1 MSENLGEIYVKIKA
15 DVSNL
20 AKEMEQIKSKIAK
33 DSKDIDAKLNFRARL
48 DNSLAKMKITELQSY
63 RDKLQARF
71 NQQLKTNVDAG
82 SINRTKTLISSVNSQ
97 LEGLGKT
104 GMSTGEKIIAGFVA
118 LGGIRG
124 AFRFIGESVKLFFE
138 QAKAVAGVEQ
148 AVRRTGGAAG
158 YTAVQLKAMASEL
171 QNITGVGDEEILKGV
186 TKQLLTFTQITG
198 TSFKRAQE
206 AVLDLNAVIAGGE
219 VGGLTSQ
226 AIQLGKALE
235 NPIAGVGALSRAGV
249 TFTEEQKKMIA
260 GFIRQNDL
268 MSAQDII
275 LKEIENKYGGQAKAL
290 AGALGGTKQYAA
302 AVGDLKEAIGGLI
315 ANIPGLNWL
324 IINLTGGMKTITKWF
339 QGASY
344 EAEQLR
350 LELDNLKTAAS
361 QIQVKGI
368 GISDLK
374 ARKEYNDQ
382 IIEQNKTEV
391 KLLQAQLTEAGKKV
405 RFSNSENDAIAN
417 KIKSSLQ
424 AIQIAKG
431 ENEAYDKQIETIEN
445 VNKSWD
451 KTGKTLG
458 QVQDRISFLEEQKLD
473 LEVKGIDAKK
483 VQKEIDDLTKYI
495 DTSKSDKTITTKF
508 ESQIPIDKETGEKYK
523 AKQVAIYEDLKFAA
537 KGYADYA
544 LAVIEMKYQQELA
557 DAKGNSKAI
566 LKAEENKTLGIARLN
581 QEMIDLQKEGSDATN
596 KIVADSLKEREKE
609 LEIDLEKEAQVEAD
623 SYIKRQDALNKYYD
637 ALSFKDEGYL
647 AYRIENI
654 KKEAK
659 IIEEATNNKLLGE
672 QFLISETQ
680 KLWQEYSDWKIE
692 EWKKNHKVEAA
703 ALDSM
708 KEGFTQA
715 FQLIKIRTSQSA
727 SALENVF
734 VDMANSFIAQV
745 ERMIVKWAELQLLE
759 GIVGVVTAPF
769 TGGASAVVAAAAH
782 SGGEFLGT
790 SSGIKKMAAG
800 GSIII
805 PPGYPNDSYPI
816 LVESGERVTVNST
829 SNVGMQDRLLKQVVQ
844 SLQVLN
850 ANTIE
855 GQLNK
860 PKQNAIGLY
869 GKIEGHDIY
878 ISNKRAGKVIRRTT

>member
-1 MSENLGEIYVKIKA
+1 MAENLDELIIKIKA
-15 DVSNL
+15 DASNL
-20 AKEMEQIKSKIAK
+20 SKEMDQIKRKVSQDGKEIA
-33 DSKDIDAKLNFRARL
+33 ANLNFRARL
-48 DNSLAKMKITELQSY
+48 DNSLAKLKITELQSY

-71 NQQLKTNVDAG
+71 NQQLKTNVDVG

-104 GMSTGEKIIAGFVA
+104 GMSVGEKIIAGFVA

-158 YTAVQLKAMASEL
+158 FTAIQLKAMASEL

-235 NPIAGVGALSRAGV
+235 DPIAGVGALSRAGV

-260 GFIRQNDL
+260 SFVRQNDL

-324 IINLTGGMKTITKWF
+324 IVNLTGGMKNITQYF
-339 QGASY
+339 QGAAY

-368 GISDLK
+368 GVGDLK
-374 ARKEYNDQ
+374 ARKEYNNQ

-391 KLLQAQLTEAGKKV
+391 KLLQAQLTEADKKI
-405 RFSNSENDAIAN
+405 RFSNAENDAIAN

-445 VNKSWD
+445 INKSWD

-458 QVQDRISFLEEQKLD
+458 QVQDRISFLEEQKID

-495 DTSKSDKTITTKF
+495 DTSKPSGNGNADYIKKLEDSLNEYRNKIKLLNAELAKLGDGSSEKKVILTAELSKLQEQLNSEEIKLNLKVGKIDLEGGNIDTEGLMKEFAAETDKNIVAGLQENLDLRLKARQ
-508 ESQIPIDKETGEKYK
+508 EYIDAVGLLNEQAYNDSKAMIDKE
-523 AKQVAIYEDLKFAA
+523 YEDFLAA
-537 KGYADYA
+537 GVA
-544 LAVIEMKYQQELA
+544 QEEA
-557 DAKGNSKAI
+557 QAIHDAKMKELDDARLEQEKQIIEAQMAGHKAI
-566 LKAEENKTLGIARLN
+566 
-581 QEMIDLQKEGSDATN
+581 
-596 KIVADSLKEREKE
+596 ADSLGGFAALAKQLGGEQSAAYK
-609 LEIDLEKEAQVEAD
+609 IFASTEATIAT
-623 SYIKRQDALNKYYD
+623 YLAATK
-637 ALSFKDEGYL
+637 ALSEVPFPF
-647 AYRIENI
+647 N
-654 KKEAK
+654 
-659 IIEEATNNKLLGE
+659 
-672 QFLISETQ
+672 F
-680 KLWQEYSDWKIE
+680 
-692 EWKKNHKVEAA
+692 VAA
-703 ALDSM
+703 A
-708 KEGFTQA
+708 G
-715 FQLIKIRTSQSA
+715 
-727 SALENVF
+727 
-734 VDMANSFIAQV
+734 
-745 ERMIVKWAELQLLE
+745 
-759 GIVGVVTAPF
+759 
-769 TGGASAVVAAAAH
+769 VVAAGLANVAQINAAH
-782 SGGEFLGT
+782 SGGEFIGT
-790 SSGIKKMAAG
+790 SSGVKKLAAG
-800 GSIII
+800 GSFIV
-805 PPGYPNDSYPI
+805 PQGFNNDSYPL
-816 LVESGERVTVNST
+816 LVESGERVSVTPAGS
-829 SNVGMQDRLLKQVVQ
+829 VGSQDRLLSEISNRLKT
-844 SLQVLN
+844 LQVLN
-850 ANTIE
+850 KNLISKNFAPVIVANLELDGRNIAKSVVSNINKMQKE
-855 GQLNK
+855 GKDLTY
-860 PKQNAIGLY
+860 L
-869 GKIEGHDIY
+869 
-878 ISNKRAGKVIRRTT
+878 